1 MRDVINLLQNS
12 ISVQE
17 SEAPVEKLG
26 SKTVRGNERM
36 IALIFFEIHR
46 PEEARNF
53 QKLLKSN
60 TLSALLQE
68 LDLSVSPDIVMP
80 KYLIFN
86 AKNNNH
92 TRWML

>member
-1 MRDVINLLQNS
+1 
-12 ISVQE
+12 
-17 SEAPVEKLG
+17 
-26 SKTVRGNERM
+26 M
-36 IALIFFEIHR
+36 IALPFFEIHR

-53 QKLLKSN
+53 HKLLESN

-80 KYLIFN
+80 KCLIFN
-86 AKNNNH
+86 DYNNNH